1 MQNPQNG
8 PFAHTPNE
16 KGEWHLL
23 EDHLR
28 GVAERARKFGD
39 KFGAGDW
46 AELAGWWHDLGKVNP
61 RFQAYLK
68 HCYAEPKGNH
78 KGPPHAIVGALWAI
92 RDKADGLGLLLAG
105 HHGGIPNLSEFK
117 TVRVPGAQ
125 GDCGVLS
132 TLKEI
137 EGMSL
142 PSGAH
147 IAAPPTNN
155 PHELELFLRMVF
167 SALVDADFLDTEDHM
182 KPEMGAQRGNEQTI
196 EGLWEKLQG
205 AQAAISG
212 IKHDTLNS
220 ARHDIYK
227 ACVQSAGSPQGFF
240 RLTVP
245 TGGGKTRSG
254 MAFALKHALKHGLDR
269 VIVAIPYTSI
279 IDQNAQEYREIFGD
293 EAVLEHHSTVDWLG
307 KEDGEEDCE
316 ERTRKR
322 LASENWDAPIIVTTT
337 VQFFESLFS
346 NRVSACRKLHN
357 MARSVLILDEVQ
369 TLPEGLLA
377 PILDAL
383 KTLVAKYHVT
393 VVLSSATQPAFES
406 SAYLKGIESEIREIV
421 PAPEHFFRELK
432 RVCYERPAHPWTWQE
447 LAGHVRPHE
456 RCLVICNRK
465 KDALAVWVALGD
477 DDAFLLSTLLYPAHR
492 KRLLAEIRSRLDA
505 ALPCRV
511 ISTQVVEAGVDLDF
525 PIVFRALG
533 PLDRIVQ
540 AAGRCNREGKP
551 ELGRVVI
558 FNAVEGGMPKGAYAA
573 ATGNALSLLAS
584 HTDLHDPRLYATY
597 FRALYQTVETDKHKI
612 QALRTS
618 LSYAEVA
625 HRFRM
630 IEGQTATVIV
640 KSGEREDRDRVAK
653 LLAGLESG
661 YGNPRLLLRSLQAY
675 SVNLYERDF
684 EAAMKQQLVRPIS
697 DTLGVW
703 MGGYDTRKGL
713 SWDGPDP
720 ADLVG

>member
-1 MQNPQNG
+1 MP
-8 PFAHTPNE
+8 PYAHTPND
-16 KGEWHLL
+16 KKQWHNLM
-23 EDHLR
+23 DHLS
-28 GVAERARKFGD
+28 GVAKRARQFGD
-39 KFGAGDW
+39 KFGAGGW
-46 AELAGWWHDLGKVNP
+46 AELAGWWHDLGKINP

-68 HCYAEPKGNH
+68 HCYIDPKGSH

-92 RDKADGLGLLLAG
+92 RAGADGLGLLLAG

-117 TVRVPGAQ
+117 TVRLPRAQ
-125 GDCGVLS
+125 GDEEVS
-132 TLKEI
+132 ATLEKV

-142 PSGAH
+142 PTGVSLLPLG
-147 IAAPPTNN
+147 ITTRY
-155 PHELELFLRMVF
+155 ESELFLRMVF

-182 KPEMGAQRGNEQTI
+182 KPEIGAQRGNEQTI
-196 EGLWEKLQG
+196 EGLWKNLQG
-205 AQAAISG
+205 AQTAISG
-212 IKHDTLNS
+212 IKRDTLNS
-220 ARHDIYK
+220 ARHEIYQ
-227 ACVQSAGSPQGFF
+227 ACVQSADSSQGFY

-279 IDQNAQEYREIFGD
+279 IDQNALEYRKIFGD

-307 KEDGEEDCE
+307 EEDGEEDCE
-316 ERTRKR
+316 AHTRKR

-337 VQFFESLFS
+337 VQLFESLFS
-346 NRVSACRKLHN
+346 NRASACRKLHN
-357 MARSVLILDEVQ
+357 VARSVLILDEVQ

-383 KTLVAKYHVT
+383 KTLVARYHVT
-393 VVLSSATQPAFES
+393 VVLSSATQPAFEN
-406 SAYLKGIESEIREIV
+406 SAYLRGIESEIREIV
-421 PAPEHFFRELK
+421 PAPEHFFRELQ
-432 RVCYERPAHPWTWQE
+432 RVDYERPAQPWTWQE
-447 LAGHVRPHE
+447 LAENVRPYE

-465 KDALAVWVALGD
+465 KDALAVWEALGD
-477 DDAFLLSTLLYPAHR
+477 DDAFHLSTLLYPAHR

-505 ALPCRV
+505 GLRCRV

-525 PIVFRALG
+525 PIVFRAMG

-558 FNAVEGGMPKGAYAA
+558 FRAAEGGVPRGTYAA
-573 ATGNALSLLAS
+573 ATGNAESLLAS
-584 HTDLHDPRLYATY
+584 HPDLHDPSLYATY
-597 FRALYQTVETDKHKI
+597 FRALYQTVETDKHNI
-612 QALRTS
+612 QSLRSS
-618 LSYAEVA
+618 LSYTDVA

-640 KSGEREDRDRVAK
+640 ERGEREDRDRVAT
-653 LLAGLESG
+653 LLRGLESG
-661 YGNPRLLLRSLQAY
+661 YGNPRFLLRSLQAY

-684 EAAMKQQLVRPIS
+684 GAAMKQKLVRPHS

-703 MGGYDTRKGL
+703 LGGYDSRKGL
-713 SWDGPDP
+713 SWEGPDP
-720 ADLVG
+720 SDLVG